1 MLFEQYAAHHTERCR
16 EWIEQELKMESEGAS
31 GVARDRERIKRAWH
45 AERAR
50 DMRIED
56 PGQRP
61 DREDIE
67 GTGVSSSR
75 DGAGK

>member
-1 MLFEQYAAHHTERCR
+1 
-16 EWIEQELKMESEGAS
+16 
-31 GVARDRERIKRAWH
+31 
-45 AERAR
+45 
-50 DMRIED
+50 MRIED

-75 DGAGK
+75 DGAGNEPPSRPAESSASAGLERTER